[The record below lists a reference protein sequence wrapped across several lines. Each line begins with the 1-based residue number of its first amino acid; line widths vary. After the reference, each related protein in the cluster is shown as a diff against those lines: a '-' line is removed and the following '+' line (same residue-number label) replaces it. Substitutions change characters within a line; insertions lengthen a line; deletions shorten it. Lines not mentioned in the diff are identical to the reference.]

1 MILEQVFSVKPERK
15 IFMTEREKNMVSAS
29 RRAKR
34 DADTVTEAHYGIN
47 VPQLVN
53 TVQKLAE
60 VMAKLLER
68 EAEK

>member
-1 MILEQVFSVKPERK
+1 
-15 IFMTEREKNMVSAS
+15 MTEREKNMVSAS